1 MKNDYHL
8 GRIGFL
14 LCLILA
20 LSTSTLHAAT
30 PTIDL
35 IKVNGELTYI
45 LARHIETS
53 LVAAKDDGAD
63 AVIIELDTPGGQ
75 VLLMEHV
82 VQAIKASPVPVIV
95 YVYPTGAHAASAGT
109 FVTLAA
115 HLAVM
120 APGTTIGAASP
131 VGPGGEDLGKTLR
144 SKIENTLAED
154 AAQLAE
160 RRGPKAVAWARKAVT
175 NAAAASAKEAL
186 ALGVIDF
193 IEPDLPSLLKAV
205 DGQQVTTTA
214 GTVTLHTAGARV
226 RTMNL
231 NAWQD
236 FLNKLV
242 RPDLALLLVTLGVM
256 GIISELS
263 APGGYMAG
271 ITGAIALI
279 LGIYALGVL
288 NANMTGLAFI
298 GLAFL
303 LFIVD
308 IKAPT
313 HGVLSLGGIISFVF
327 GGAML
332 FNRPYLKTPWA
343 VIITLAFSLAAF
355 FTFAIAKVIQAH
367 HKQPATGLE
376 GLIGKQAEVRKA
388 LTPRGMVFV
397 DGGWWE
403 AELVNG
409 GSAPIGSNVEI
420 ISHRGL
426 RLLVRPTEQHT
437 PPAR

>member
-1 MKNDYHL
+1 MKNSYHL

-14 LCLILA
+14 LCLIFA
-20 LSTSTLHAAT
+20 LGASTLQAAT
-30 PTIDL
+30 PRVDL
-35 IKVNGELTYI
+35 VRVNGELTYI
-45 LARHIETS
+45 LARHVETA
-53 LVAAKDDGAD
+53 LAAAKEDGAN

-95 YVYPTGAHAASAGT
+95 YVYPSGAHAASAGT

-120 APGTTIGAASP
+120 APETTIGAASP
-131 VGPGGEDLGKTLR
+131 VGPSGEDLGKTLQ
-144 SKIENTLAED
+144 SKVENTLAED

-186 ALGVIDF
+186 SLGVIDF
-193 IEPDLPSLLKAV
+193 IEPDLPSLLQAV
-205 DGQQVTTTA
+205 DGRQVKTA
-214 GTVTLHTAGARV
+214 AGMVSLHTAGARV

-271 ITGAIALI
+271 ITGSIALI

-298 GLAFL
+298 ALAFL

-313 HGVLSLGGIISFVF
+313 HGVLSLGGIVSFVF

-332 FNRPYLKTPWA
+332 FNRPYLQTPWA
-343 VIITLAFSLAAF
+343 VIITLAFLLAAF
-355 FTFAIAKVIQAH
+355 FTFAIAKVVQVH

-376 GLIGKQAEVRKA
+376 GLVGKQAEVRKA

-397 DGGWWE
+397 DGGWWK

-409 GSAPIGSNVEI
+409 GSAPVGSHVEI
-420 ISHRGL
+420 ISYRGL
-426 RLLVRPTEQHT
+426 HLLVRLTE
-437 PPAR
+437 